1 MTQSNVQQ
9 NQELNLHENERSVT
23 AANQNSSV
31 GRIVYIVYF
40 LFSVVEL
47 LLGLRIV
54 LHVVGANAD
63 NGFASFIY
71 ALTAP
76 FVALFGTL
84 LTNPVLSTT
93 ATLEVT
99 TMIAMLV
106 YVILAWLIGRL
117 IWLTLSR
124 PR

>member
-1 MTQSNVQQ
+1 MTESSLQQ
-9 NQELNLHENERSVT
+9 NQELKLHEHERSVT

-40 LFSVVEL
+40 LFSVLEL

-54 LHVVGANAD
+54 LHVVGANAE
-63 NGFASFIY
+63 NGFANFVY
-71 ALTAP
+71 VLTAS
-76 FVALFGTL
+76 FVALFGSL
-84 LTNPVLSTT
+84 LTNPVLSPT
-93 ATLEVT
+93 ATLEIT
-99 TMIAMLV
+99 TMLAMLA
-106 YVILAWLIGRL
+106 YAILAWLLGRV